1 MNIRTSQQ
9 LVSRQ
14 APSERFL
21 EVSVTT
27 PRTESSVRAPLNL
40 AIVLDRSG
48 SMAGEKVARAK
59 QAADYVLEQ
68 LNRGDRVSIVIYDNE
83 ISVIASSRQATRD
96 HLRSCKSA
104 LRQVQA
110 GNTTAL
116 FDGWLEGC
124 NQVADHIQKG
134 TVSRVLLLTDGL
146 ANVGLTNS
154 PTICEHV
161 TALFERGVSTSTFG
175 IGADFD
181 EDLLSDMADAG
192 RGQFYY
198 IEHSGLIP
206 DAFRKEFSYLAAVIA
221 SNARLTVDLAP
232 GAQAKLL
239 GGIPFESTE
248 TSLVIPVGDLYG
260 GENRPYYF
268 QMEVA
273 AASGSDFVPVG
284 ISLNVEQNERK
295 VDLKEGTRFVYASS
309 EEVAAEPVDEDLMQ
323 RVADVH
329 IAEARIEA
337 MKLNRTGQFS
347 EAVHVMESR
356 VAAYQDYRPE
366 FMVAEDL
373 AFSGLLAE
381 ELDPLVRKQKKA
393 AAMQASRIRSRRRSE

>member
-1 MNIRTSQQ
+1 
-9 LVSRQ
+9 
-14 APSERFL
+14 
-21 EVSVTT
+21 
-27 PRTESSVRAPLNL
+27 
-40 AIVLDRSG
+40 
-48 SMAGEKVARAK
+48 
-59 QAADYVLEQ
+59 
-68 LNRGDRVSIVIYDNE
+68 
-83 ISVIASSRQATRD
+83 
-96 HLRSCKSA
+96 
-104 LRQVQA
+104 
-110 GNTTAL
+110 
-116 FDGWLEGC
+116 
-124 NQVADHIQKG
+124 
-134 TVSRVLLLTDGL
+134 
-146 ANVGLTNS
+146 
-154 PTICEHV
+154 
-161 TALFERGVSTSTFG
+161 VSTSTFG

-206 DAFRKEFSYLAAVIA
+206 DAFRKEFSDLAAVIA